1 MKASEAKRI
10 LCVTQKTINA
20 YIKKGK
26 LHPIKINSNHY
37 EYDEEEVFALLGKG
51 RKRKTILYSRV
62 SLRKQKNDL
71 ESQKKRLYDWATSNG
86 YTVDEE
92 LSDIKTGMSFN
103 ERPGFCKLI
112 DMVSKREV
120 ETVIIENRDRITRFG
135 FEMLEHMF
143 SKLGAKILIISNIE
157 NKTYEKEL
165 TDDLISIIHYYSM
178 KAYSM
183 RRKLHIAEQVLLGN
197 KEVE

>member
-92 LSDIKTGMSFN
+92 LSDIKSGMSFN